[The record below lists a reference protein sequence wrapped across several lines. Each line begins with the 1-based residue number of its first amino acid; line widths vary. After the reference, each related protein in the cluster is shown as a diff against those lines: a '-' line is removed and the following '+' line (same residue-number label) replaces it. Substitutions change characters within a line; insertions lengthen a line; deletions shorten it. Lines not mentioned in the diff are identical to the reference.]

1 MLSAASEWLSG
12 IVVLRRSSMLT
23 VGSTDGR
30 YDPKIQDGILA
41 SKYDELAGRPGQ
53 KIAIT
58 RGGNAIDQKLVIN
71 YLQNPDR

>member
-1 MLSAASEWLSG
+1 
-12 IVVLRRSSMLT
+12 MLT

-30 YDPKIQDGILA
+30 YDPWIQDGILA

-58 RGGNAIDQKLVIN
+58 RGGNAIDQKL
-71 YLQNPDR
+71 